1 VLSATLV
8 EMASPRYTPAGIPAI
23 DVQLLHASQQDDSGQ
38 SRQVTLQLRGIA
50 FGAQADR
57 LVRTPLGAELQF
69 QGFLTN
75 GRNGKGVVFH
85 IQDFKPI

>member
-1 VLSATLV
+1 LAPRQTAWSAR
-8 EMASPRYTPAGIPAI
+8 PR
-23 DVQLLHASQQDDSGQ
+23 
-38 SRQVTLQLRGIA
+38 
-50 FGAQADR
+50 
-57 LVRTPLGAELQF
+57 AELQF